1 MKECI
6 FVCKKMNF
14 KRRNDDIDASDFE
27 PTRKIAKLSLEESAK
42 EVENE
47 QHLEQIDD
55 LLKKTNM
62 DIRLL
67 YIMDQWNDI
76 LQIQEH
82 LLSKTE

>member
-1 MKECI
+1 
-6 FVCKKMNF
+6 MNF
-14 KRRNDDIDASDFE
+14 KRRNDNVDASDFE
-27 PTRKIAKLSLEESAK
+27 PTRKIAKFSLEESVK

-76 LQIQEH
+76 LQIQDH
-82 LLSKTE
+82 LLSKAE

>member
-1 MKECI
+1 
-6 FVCKKMNF
+6 MNF
-14 KRRNDDIDASDFE
+14 KRRNDIDASDFE
-27 PTRKIAKLSLEESAK
+27 PTRKIAKLSLVESTTK
-42 EVENE
+42 VENE

-76 LQIQEH
+76 LKIQEH
-82 LLSKTE
+82 LSSKTE

>member
-1 MKECI
+1 
-6 FVCKKMNF
+6 MNF
-14 KRRNDDIDASDFE
+14 KRRNDDIDASNFE
-27 PTRKIAKLSLEESAK
+27 PSIKIAKLSLEEPK
-42 EVENE
+42 NEVENE
-47 QHLEQIDD
+47 QHMEQIDD

-82 LLSKTE
+82 LLSKSE

>member
-1 MKECI
+1 ME
-6 FVCKKMNF
+6 MNF
-14 KRRNDDIDASDFE
+14 KRRNDDIDSSDFE
-27 PTRKIAKLSLEESAK
+27 PTRKIAKLSLEEPKS

-47 QHLEQIDD
+47 QHMEQIDD

-67 YIMDQWNDI
+67 YIMDQWNNI

-82 LLSKTE
+82 LLSKSE